1 LGIAESVDQLNDTL
15 KELVHEIREWKQM
28 MSLEAQKK

>member
-1 LGIAESVDQLNDTL
+1 MGIADSIDQLNDTL

-28 MSLEAQKK
+28 MSQVAQEK

>member
-1 LGIAESVDQLNDTL
+1 MGIADSIDQLNDTL

-28 MSLEAQKK
+28 MKQVAQET

>member
-1 LGIAESVDQLNDTL
+1 MGIAESIDQLNDTL

-28 MSLEAQKK
+28 MSQVAQEK